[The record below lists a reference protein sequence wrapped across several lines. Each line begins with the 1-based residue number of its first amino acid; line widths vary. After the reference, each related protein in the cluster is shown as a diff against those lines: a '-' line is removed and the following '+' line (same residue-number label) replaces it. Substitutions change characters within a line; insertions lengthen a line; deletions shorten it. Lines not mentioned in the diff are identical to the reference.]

1 LITIRAHSTLPR
13 LAPGEALEAVT
24 RSEDPLGS
32 LGAVVSFS
40 AYELVRM
47 RLDEDR
53 LEALRRWGRGL
64 EQAGG
69 EESAAAGRAI
79 LMLISEIEQLQ
90 IDLRLV
96 GEQLSRVG
104 LPSSDEAAGSPEEP
118 FASTLHERLQRVLG
132 RDSESSRARP
142 QSGEESGSGMGTDR
156 TTTSPQAWLETLRR
170 HR

>member
-1 LITIRAHSTLPR
+1 
-13 LAPGEALEAVT
+13 
-24 RSEDPLGS
+24 
-32 LGAVVSFS
+32 
-40 AYELVRM
+40 M

-64 EQAGG
+64 EQADG

-79 LMLISEIEQLQ
+79 LMLIAEIEQLL

-96 GEQLSRVG
+96 REQLSRVG
-104 LPSSDEAAGSPEEP
+104 PPSSDEVAGSPEEP

-132 RDSESSRARP
+132 RDSESSPPARP
-142 QSGEESGSGMGTDR
+142 QSGEESGSGMGTDG